1 MENINEESQRNCCNK
16 VITNTPTYT
25 ENICQ
30 KLNIG
35 DNAPEFTANTTF
47 GECKLS
53 DYRGKWLVFFCHPGD
68 HTPVCTT
75 EFISFSNYH
84 SKFKKINCELL
95 ALSVDNITSHLSW
108 VYDIYKST
116 GIQIPFPIIDDKKCK
131 IAKMYNMMGRDDE
144 ATIRSVYIICPEGKI
159 RAILEY
165 PASLGRNI
173 GEILRMVEAL
183 QESDVNKVATPAGWV
198 PGMPTISLAP
208 KTQSE
213 MLEKVCNTTN
223 YNCVDW
229 FLCFNNKPQN
239 NCNNC

>member
-1 MENINEESQRNCCNK
+1 M
-16 VITNTPTYT
+16 
-25 ENICQ
+25 
-30 KLNIG
+30 
-35 DNAPEFTANTTF
+35 
-47 GECKLS
+47 
-53 DYRGKWLVFFCHPGD
+53 
-68 HTPVCTT
+68 CTT

-131 IAKMYNMMGRDDE
+131 IAKMYNMMGIDDE
-144 ATIRSVYIICPEGKI
+144 TTIRSVYIICPEGKI

-183 QESDVNKVATPAGWV
+183 QESDVNKEATPANWV

-213 MLEKVCNTTN
+213 MLEKVYNIAN

-229 FLCFNNKPQN
+229 FLCFNNKLQN
-239 NCNNC
+239 NYNNC

>member
-1 MENINEESQRNCCNK
+1 M
-16 VITNTPTYT
+16 
-25 ENICQ
+25 
-30 KLNIG
+30 
-35 DNAPEFTANTTF
+35 
-47 GECKLS
+47 
-53 DYRGKWLVFFCHPGD
+53 
-68 HTPVCTT
+68 CTT

-131 IAKMYNMMGRDDE
+131 IAKMYNMMGIDDE
-144 ATIRSVYIICPEGKI
+144 TTIRSVYIICPEGKI

-183 QESDVNKVATPAGWV
+183 QESDVNKVATPANWV

-213 MLEKVCNTTN
+213 MLEKVYNIAN

-229 FLCFNNKPQN
+229 FLCFNNKLQN
-239 NCNNC
+239 NYNNC

>member
-1 MENINEESQRNCCNK
+1 
-16 VITNTPTYT
+16 
-25 ENICQ
+25 
-30 KLNIG
+30 
-35 DNAPEFTANTTF
+35 
-47 GECKLS
+47 
-53 DYRGKWLVFFCHPGD
+53 
-68 HTPVCTT
+68 
-75 EFISFSNYH
+75 
-84 SKFKKINCELL
+84 
-95 ALSVDNITSHLSW
+95 
-108 VYDIYKST
+108 
-116 GIQIPFPIIDDKKCK
+116 
-131 IAKMYNMMGRDDE
+131 MMGRDDE